1 MADIRAILSNSNF
14 SLPATWFGG
23 VVPGSGDVAFAN
35 GNTVLVSGTHTV
47 QAVSNASGTGITVGG
62 TFSLLGGCNLTCT
75 NANGVIQGATTTS
88 CITTA
93 GLGAGSSASVV
104 SNLSH
109 TSATPSSSLVAFP
122 SSGTLNVVGSIV
134 GGAVSNGIGISVSG
148 SGTLNHTGAV
158 TGGTSS
164 NASGVAVLGGAT
176 LNFTGTITGGTNSN
190 GAQGINISSA
200 GANVLV
206 TGNVLGGAG
215 GAAAAGIVN
224 NAASTLTVNG
234 TCQSSAS
241 APAIAGGVA
250 TQITRLSGPFLIGA
264 SGNVNPVPVFS
275 WRWAPTQIPT
285 YYEVVAANGTTKR
298 SLFTSDN
305 IPTANYPTTGSVR
318 SGVIYG
324 PSNENTGTLAV
335 PAAAS
340 VALGVAVDNT
350 TGTAILTASSVRTA
364 IGLASA
370 NLDTQIAAIPNAS
383 QNASAV
389 RTDLTPELSRIQNC
403 STVDTTAQTVQNAV
417 SS

>member
-1 MADIRAILSNSNF
+1 MADIRAILSNSDF

-23 VVPGSGDVAFAN
+23 AVPGPGDVAFAN
-35 GNTVLVSGTHTV
+35 GNTVLVSDARTV
-47 QAVSNASGTGITVGG
+47 QAVSNAAGTGITVGG
-62 TFSLLGGCNLTCT
+62 TFSLLNGCTLTCT

-134 GGAVSNGIGISVSG
+134 GGAVTNGIGISVSG

-158 TGGTSS
+158 TGGSSS
-164 NASGVAVLGGAT
+164 NASGVLVLGGAT

-215 GAAAAGIVN
+215 GAGAAGITN
-224 NAASTLTVNG
+224 NAASTLTVIG

-241 APAIAGGVA
+241 APAIAGGGA

-264 SGNVNPVPVFS
+264 SGNINPVPVLS
-275 WRWAPTQIPT
+275 WRWSPILIPT
-285 YYEVVAANGTTKR
+285 YFEVVQSNGSTKRLLYTADNMPSGGYPVAAN
-298 SLFTSDN
+298 
-305 IPTANYPTTGSVR
+305 VR
-318 SGVIYG
+318 QSTVYG
-324 PSNENTGTLAV
+324 PSSEFTGTLAV
-335 PAAAS
+335 PSPSS
-340 VALGVAVDNT
+340 VALGAFTDNT
-350 TGTAILTASSVRTA
+350 TGQAILTAANVRSA
-364 IGLASA
+364 MGLAAS
-370 NLDTQIAAIPNAS
+370 NLDAQLANKATVDQVAAIVQGAT
-383 QNASAV
+383 SA
-389 RTDLTPELSRIQNC
+389 
-403 STVDTTAQTVQNAV
+403 
-417 SS
+417 